1 MYSVRQ
7 LAEDHDLPVTYSQ
20 SICTKQGW
28 YIKLASEREK
38 LHEAI
43 LTKQRD
49 QFAIDEVEIRI
60 RQQRQAKKV
69 CEIAETA
76 MDRLL
81 EAVSEADNGATILA
95 PRDIATFL
103 RVGLEQERKAMGL
116 PDEFKISDD
125 TSDENERFGKTP
137 IERAR
142 AAKELRV
149 MAAEILEYRRKH
161 APNGSG

>member
-28 YIKLASEREK
+28 YIELAKEREK

-81 EAVSEADNGATILA
+81 EDVSEADNGATILA

-116 PDEFKISDD
+116 PTEYRISETVSADD
-125 TSDENERFGKTP
+125 DDERFGKTP

-149 MAAEILEYRRKH
+149 LAAEMLEYKRRRD
-161 APNGSG
+161 GGG

>member
-1 MYSVRQ
+1 M
-7 LAEDHDLPVTYSQ
+7 
-20 SICTKQGW
+20 
-28 YIKLASEREK
+28 K

-81 EAVSEADNGATILA
+81 EDVSEAATILA

-116 PDEFKISDD
+116 PDEYRVIED
-125 TSDENERFGKTP
+125 TSDEDERFGKTP

-149 MAAEILEYRRKH
+149 MAAEMLEYKRRRDD
-161 APNGSG
+161 GG